1 MGAAIVAAGLAGIIA
16 GAVKTARW
24 VTKRQQ
30 HARAMTRLYAPL
42 IHVRT
47 IEREGEEWKRA
58 RGVVDL
64 HGEPSESV
72 IRRLR
77 GGGDGA

>member
-1 MGAAIVAAGLAGIIA
+1 MGAAIVAAGVLLLVSAAIEA
-16 GAVKTARW
+16 AHRVNAR
-24 VTKRQQ
+24 RQE
-30 HARAMTRLYAPL
+30 RRLYTPL